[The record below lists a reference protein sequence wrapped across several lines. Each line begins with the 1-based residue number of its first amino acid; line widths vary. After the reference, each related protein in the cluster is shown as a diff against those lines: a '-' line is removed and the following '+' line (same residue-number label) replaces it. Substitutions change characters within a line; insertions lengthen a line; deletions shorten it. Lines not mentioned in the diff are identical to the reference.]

1 MQARF
6 SALMVFAGARAACN
20 GSLLFVVC
28 SRAVWQPL
36 LNSPP
41 ASPLAF
47 PPAAAAPQQ
56 DRVSSAHAFML
67 NVFVPLPLHCPQPQH
82 PDWTVVIVYPLLMH
96 CGL

>member
-1 MQARF
+1 MQRVTNF
-6 SALMVFAGARAACN
+6 RGLQPVRVAAASQLTTC
-20 GSLLFVVC
+20 L
-28 SRAVWQPL
+28 
-36 LNSPP
+36 SPC
-41 ASPLAF
+41 L

-82 PDWTVVIVYPLLMH
+82 PDWTAVIVYPLLMH